1 MTDLSNWIGRTQS
14 VEDVVTQSGVDRFCA
29 TIGCDTVDNCESK
42 TEESKTKTAPLGYHW
57 CLGLPDNSMQE
68 LGEDGHPKK
77 GGFLP
82 PVELPRRMWA
92 SSKVEFIQP
101 LAIGSSIKR
110 HSTIAAV
117 SEKNGK
123 TGALVFVDV
132 DHQTEVEGELAI
144 RERQTIVYREA
155 TRVSAPLPEDNV
167 ERVNSEYAKNWQVSE
182 SLTPNTQLLFRYS
195 ALTFNSHRIHYDLP
209 YATSQELYPA
219 LIVHGPLMATLVL
232 QLAAKQGDVAEF
244 SFRGMSPAYCDQ
256 TLLLAA
262 NFEQATGELAT
273 IGGDGRTCLSAKVA
287 FRD

>member
-1 MTDLSNWIGRTQS
+1 MTDLSDWIGRSQS
-14 VEDVVTQSGVDRFCA
+14 VVDVVTQSGVDRFCA
-29 TIGCDTVDNCESK
+29 TIGCESEAK
-42 TEESKTKTAPLGYHW
+42 IAPLGYHW
-57 CLGLPDNSMQE
+57 CLGLPDNPMHE

-101 LAIGSSIKR
+101 LAIGATIKRNSSIA
-110 HSTIAAV
+110 SVT
-117 SEKNGK
+117 EKNGK
-123 TGALVFVDV
+123 TGALIFVEV
-132 DHQTEVEGELAI
+132 DHQTEVQGDVAI
-144 RERQTIVYREA
+144 RERQTIVYKEA
-155 TRVSAPLPEDNV
+155 TQVSAPLPDDNAQHLS
-167 ERVNSEYAKNWQVSE
+167 SEHAKNWQVIE
-182 SLTPNTQLLFRYS
+182 QLTPNTQLLFRYS

-232 QLAAKQGDVAEF
+232 QLAAKQGDVSEF

-256 TLLLAA
+256 SLMLAA
-262 NFEQATGELAT
+262 NFEATTGELAT

-287 FRD
+287 FRS

>member
-1 MTDLSNWIGRTQS
+1 MTDLSDWIGRSQS
-14 VEDVVTQSGVDRFCA
+14 VVDVVTQSGVDRFCA
-29 TIGCDTVDNCESK
+29 TIGCESEAK
-42 TEESKTKTAPLGYHW
+42 IAPLGYHW
-57 CLGLPDNSMQE
+57 CLGLPDNPMHE

-101 LAIGSSIKR
+101 LAIGATIKRNSSIA
-110 HSTIAAV
+110 SVT
-117 SEKNGK
+117 EKNGK
-123 TGALVFVDV
+123 TGALIFVEV
-132 DHQTEVEGELAI
+132 DHQTEVQGDVAI
-144 RERQTIVYREA
+144 RERQTIVYKEA
-155 TRVSAPLPEDNV
+155 TQVSAPLPDDNSQHLS
-167 ERVNSEYAKNWQVSE
+167 SEHAKNWQVIE
-182 SLTPNTQLLFRYS
+182 QLTPNTQLLFRYS

-232 QLAAKQGDVAEF
+232 QLAAKQGDVSEF

-256 TLLLAA
+256 SLMLAA
-262 NFEQATGELAT
+262 NFEATTGELAT

-287 FRD
+287 FRS